1 MKTNFQGGFGAV
13 FVTTKKDGSERR
25 AIKLLKPYK
34 ESVFYLIFVGK
45 ITALTIGRCYFCKLQ
60 FLKILP

>member
-34 ESVFYLIFVGK
+34 ESVFYLNFSRK
-45 ITALTIGRCYFCKLQ
+45 ITALTIGRCYFC
-60 FLKILP
+60 